1 MNLKGFQGRFWLGL
15 SREAN
20 SKDFQWSDLSMKTYT
35 NWAAKQPDA
44 PYDQKTCVV
53 ASNSDANAGGWSDVN
68 CSEKNGFICRLRRGK
83 ITRINL
89 INTDFSYGFITY
101 HLSHSIYKHDAVDIA
116 NPSSMQ
122 DACFMNFVID
132 FAQRRVSVAQ

>member
-44 PYDQKTCVV
+44 PYGQKTCVV

-68 CSEKNGFICRLRRGK
+68 CLEKNGFICRLRRGK

-89 INTDFSYGFITY
+89 INTFHTGSKLTISLIQSTNMT
-101 HLSHSIYKHDAVDIA
+101 LSTLLILAV
-116 NPSSMQ
+116 
-122 DACFMNFVID
+122 CRTRVI
-132 FAQRRVSVAQ
+132 